1 MARRTVEQATGLVEV
16 RRDRVNEALY
26 EGQSLVASRA
36 GGGLLL
42 GERSVTRTLINWA
55 QKATQLASWRVP

>member
-16 RRDRVNEALY
+16 GRDRVNETLY
-26 EGQSLVASRA
+26 EGQSLVAGRA

-42 GERSVTRTLINWA
+42 GERSVTRI
-55 QKATQLASWRVP
+55 LANRG